1 MITAT
6 GAVPVSA
13 LDPDSP
19 DAGVVA
25 HYGDP
30 MREQRTLATAV
41 GLVDRSH
48 RGVVAVPGADRLT
61 WLHSLTTQHLTSLA
75 PQSGTEL
82 LLLSP
87 HGHVERHAMVAD
99 DGETTWLDVD
109 PGQSG
114 PVVEFLNRMR
124 FLLRVDPVDATA
136 DWSVL
141 SLVGPDTD
149 EALVTLGVGPLSP
162 AQIAAVP
169 GPKFASGTV
178 PPGPTSRYAVAALPE
193 LGGWVRRL
201 PYGADVL
208 VRRGAEAD
216 LIEAAGVPLAG
227 IWAYEALRVADRR
240 PRFGFET
247 DHKTLPAEVGWTGP
261 AVHLDKGCY
270 RGQETVARVHHLGRP
285 PRKLVLLHLDG
296 VSTDH
301 LPAPGTAVTNADGR
315 PVGFVGSSARH
326 FELGMI
332 CLALVR
338 QNVRDDALL
347 RVGEATA
354 AIDTGE

>member
-6 GAVPVSA
+6 GAVQVA
-13 LDPDSP
+13 DLDPDSP

-48 RGVVAVPGADRLT
+48 RGVLAVPGEDRLS
-61 WLHSLTTQHLTSLA
+61 WLHSLTTQHLTGLA
-75 PQSGTEL
+75 PMSGTEL
-82 LLLSP
+82 LLLTP
-87 HGHVERHAMVAD
+87 HGHIERHAVVTD
-99 DGETTWLDVD
+99 DGATTWLDVE
-109 PGQSG
+109 PGQAG
-114 PVVEFLNRMR
+114 PLLDFLNRMR
-124 FLLRVDPVDATA
+124 FLMRVDPVDATA
-136 DWSVL
+136 DWSLL
-141 SLVGPDTD
+141 SLAGPDTD
-149 EALVTLGVGPLSP
+149 EALITLGVGPLP
-162 AQIAAVP
+162 MPELLPVP
-169 GPKFASGTV
+169 GPKFAAGTV
-178 PPGPTSRYAVAALPE
+178 PAGPTARYAVAALPE
-193 LGGWVRRL
+193 LGGWVRRM
-201 PYGADVL
+201 PYGADLL

-227 IWAYEALRVADRR
+227 IWAFEALRVAARR

-247 DHKTLPAEVGWTGP
+247 DHKTLAPEVGWTAG
-261 AVHLDKGCY
+261 AVHLEKGCY

-296 VSTDH
+296 VSTER

-315 PVGFVGSSARH
+315 QVGIVGSSARH

-332 CLALVR
+332 SLALVR
-338 QNVRDDALL
+338 QNVGDDALL

-354 AIDTGE
+354 AIDLGD